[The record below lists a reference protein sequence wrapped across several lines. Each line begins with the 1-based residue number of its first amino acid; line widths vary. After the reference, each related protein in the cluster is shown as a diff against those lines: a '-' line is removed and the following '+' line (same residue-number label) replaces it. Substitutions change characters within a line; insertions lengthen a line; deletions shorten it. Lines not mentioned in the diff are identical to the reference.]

1 MELWAVGHSE
11 DFAFTRS
18 EVQLRGDSGRVDC

>member
-1 MELWAVGHSE
+1 MELWVVGHGE

-18 EVQLRGDSGRVDC
+18 EVQLREDSELVDC